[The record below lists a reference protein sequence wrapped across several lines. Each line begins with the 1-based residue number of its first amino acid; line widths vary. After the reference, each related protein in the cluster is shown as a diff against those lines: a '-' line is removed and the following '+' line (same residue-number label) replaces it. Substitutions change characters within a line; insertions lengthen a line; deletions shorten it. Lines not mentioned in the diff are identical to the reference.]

1 MSRVS
6 LYALCLS
13 LLLAAWGRS
22 GSILARSWSSWRDRK
37 SFAGRLLEHY
47 TSLHCTKCKKYFRS
61 SLQAAVLLLTC
72 KESAIWPSL
81 LESPCRSLPAGMV
94 THASTLTG
102 MQQGRPESHV
112 SSKYLHLAFLDTVIT
127 VNEWWH
133 PVKLSSSS
141 FLNIFSTK
149 RRKLSYIVFTR
160 PLHLAR
166 TLLNIHESRNC
177 ARRRRHEAAAFHWY
191 DTYAAAIMEMDRL
204 HC

>member
-1 MSRVS
+1 M
-6 LYALCLS
+6 
-13 LLLAAWGRS
+13 
-22 GSILARSWSSWRDRK
+22 
-37 SFAGRLLEHY
+37 F
-47 TSLHCTKCKKYFRS
+47 
-61 SLQAAVLLLTC
+61 
-72 KESAIWPSL
+72 
-81 LESPCRSLPAGMV
+81 LPG
-94 THASTLTG
+94 
-102 MQQGRPESHV
+102 
-112 SSKYLHLAFLDTVIT
+112 LAFLDTVIT

-177 ARRRRHEAAAFHWY
+177 ARRRRHEAAAFPWY